1 MKKIVYSEIKGESK
15 GYYTLLAILGVIL
28 ALALSAAWYMEHN
41 GHYVTGMDNQVVW
54 GLPHVFAIFLIVA
67 ASGALNVA
75 SIGSV
80 FGKVVYKP
88 LGRLSSLLA
97 VALLVGGL
105 AVLVLDL
112 GRPDRLIVAM
122 TSFNFTSIFALNIFF
137 YIGFMAIVAVYLWFQ
152 MDRSKQKYASNAGVF
167 AFVWRLSLTTATGSI
182 FGFLVAREAYDSAI
196 MAPLFIVMSFSFG
209 LAIFNLVLIA
219 ANNGTDRD
227 LGDLIIRRL
236 GRLLGIFAAAVL
248 YFTAVQHLT
257 NLYAAEHSGVERYI
271 LLEGGI
277 ITLLFWFGQVIVGG
291 IMPILMMLYPGV
303 IIDQQSV
310 IRASLLVIIG
320 GISQVYVIVIGGQSW
335 PLSLF
340 PGMEVSSTNADGVIA
355 NYSPSLPEFALGIGG
370 IAITVLIVTLAI
382 KILRFLPVT
391 LANSAVDPHYRIK
404 SDNT

>member
-1 MKKIVYSEIKGESK
+1 
-15 GYYTLLAILGVIL
+15 
-28 ALALSAAWYMEHN
+28 
-41 GHYVTGMDNQVVW
+41 
-54 GLPHVFAIFLIVA
+54 
-67 ASGALNVA
+67 
-75 SIGSV
+75 
-80 FGKVVYKP
+80 
-88 LGRLSSLLA
+88 
-97 VALLVGGL
+97 
-105 AVLVLDL
+105 
-112 GRPDRLIVAM
+112 
-122 TSFNFTSIFALNIFF
+122 
-137 YIGFMAIVAVYLWFQ
+137 
-152 MDRSKQKYASNAGVF
+152 
-167 AFVWRLSLTTATGSI
+167 
-182 FGFLVAREAYDSAI
+182 
-196 MAPLFIVMSFSFG
+196 
-209 LAIFNLVLIA
+209 
-219 ANNGTDRD
+219 
-227 LGDLIIRRL
+227 
-236 GRLLGIFAAAVL
+236 LGIFAAAVL